1 MIGVLIGATPVR
13 TVRDLTQTWESGRRI
28 GLVAL
33 EGPTGIG
40 KTAMVQALYAQL
52 AMRQSRPAYWP
63 PALDAELVQRQARA
77 KQNFPA
83 RVSPASGAKMDYFW
97 WGWTARPQEFAV
109 LSAEFQ
115 IKQHVMAIADAI
127 KQGDRL
133 TRDRLALALTTVT
146 LLASHGLLGPLLGA
160 LLPAADDLRTV
171 QDLARKL
178 PDVLH
183 TRAGLLDKAWRR
195 NSGTTFSVTARPEAL
210 SAAEGEARWLGLTA
224 NLLPVL
230 IVVEDAQF
238 LDHVSISLLQQL
250 SRQPGARGLIVLT
263 ADTDQPGEALST
275 WLKADDRIERLRIP
289 ALSPEEL
296 TEIAVAELGTALHG
310 PNLARVVV
318 HSAGVPG
325 ALYDL
330 IEAPAVAAALREG
343 STLPDLQAID
353 AEQAIRSALVSAA
366 PPVRHALAAA
376 SIHGRLA
383 LRDWL
388 AVDADADAAVGSGW
402 LLPRQ
407 GTKIIEFA
415 SPRLLGVTRAAR
427 ARELNEAAQGAI
439 RTHLVE
445 HVERAHTDQTWEDLA
460 PDVQES
466 LLAGAVESDPASAPT
481 SLVAE
486 LFDLRRI
493 TGRAAADAKILDTIT
508 ARLATSQPNPRVLIV
523 ATAEALFD
531 AGRIQDALGLLHE
544 DLNRARHQYGQDDP
558 RTRPA
563 LHNLAAAYAAAARAV
578 RGHRE
583 AGPLY
588 EKALALYA
596 QLLAARL
603 ATQPPDLLLIIR
615 TRAEYADLLA
625 ECYRFRDAV
634 AQGETLIAEQN
645 ARIGPDA
652 EDTLYT
658 RAQVAYW
665 RGEGGD
671 PAGAAAAFG
680 RLIPDQARVFG
691 LYHVKTLHARTN
703 RAVCVG
709 QAGDTVA
716 ESAELELLL
725 ADQRLALGQKHPLTL
740 MTRYHLAYARG
751 LAGDYAGAIADYQE
765 VLSDRI
771 EVLGPEDRE
780 TLATRAELA
789 SCRGRSGDPAAAVAG
804 YQEIFAVRS
813 RVLGPDDIDT
823 LTARSNL
830 VYWHQQAREYDEAIA
845 EAEEL
850 LADRTRVLGPD
861 HPDTLLTRNN
871 LAYLHGEA
879 GDPAAAIAALGPLIN
894 DTLRV
899 LGPSHVTTR
908 MVISN
913 YQRWSRPPDHPSQLT
928 TDVP

>member
-1 MIGVLIGATPVR
+1 
-13 TVRDLTQTWESGRRI
+13 
-28 GLVAL
+28 
-33 EGPTGIG
+33 
-40 KTAMVQALYAQL
+40 
-52 AMRQSRPAYWP
+52 
-63 PALDAELVQRQARA
+63 
-77 KQNFPA
+77 
-83 RVSPASGAKMDYFW
+83 MDYFW

-109 LSAEFQ
+109 RSAEFQ
-115 IKQHVMAIADAI
+115 IKQHVTAIADSI

-146 LLASHGLLGPLLGA
+146 LLASHGLLGPLLDA

-183 TRAGLLDKAWRR
+183 TRAGLLDKAGQR

-210 SAAEGEARWLGLTA
+210 SAAESEARWLGLTA

-238 LDHVSISLLQQL
+238 LDHVSISLLQHL

-289 ALSPEEL
+289 PLSPEEL
-296 TEIAVAELGTALHG
+296 TEIAVAELGTGLHG

-330 IEAPAVAAALREG
+330 IEAPAVATALRDS
-343 STLPDLQAID
+343 STLPDLQTID
-353 AEQAIRSALVSAA
+353 AEQAIRSALASAS
-366 PPVRHALAAA
+366 PPVRQALAAA

-383 LRDWL
+383 LHDWL
-388 AVDADADAAVGSGW
+388 AADVGADAAVGGGW

-407 GTKIIEFA
+407 GTRVIEFA
-415 SPRLLGVTRAAR
+415 SPRLLDVICAAR
-427 ARELNEAAQGAI
+427 ARDLNEAAQGTI
-439 RTHLVE
+439 RAHLIE
-445 HVERAHTDQTWEDLA
+445 HVERAHTDHTWDDLA
-460 PDVQES
+460 PDIQES
-466 LLAGAVESDPASAPT
+466 LLAGALEPDLATAPT
-481 SLVAE
+481 RLVAE
-486 LFDLRRI
+486 LFDLRRT

-508 ARLATSQPNPRVLIV
+508 ARLATSQPSPRVLIV

-531 AGRIQDALGLLHE
+531 AGRIQDALSLLHE
-544 DLNRARHQYGQDDP
+544 DLTRARDQYGADDP

-583 AGPLY
+583 ADPLY
-588 EKALALYA
+588 EEALALYA
-596 QLLAARL
+596 QLLAARIN
-603 ATQPPDLLLIIR
+603 TKPPDLLPVIR
-615 TRAEYADLLA
+615 TRAEYAELLA
-625 ECYRFRDAV
+625 ECYRFRDAIT
-634 AQGETLIAEQN
+634 QGETLLAEQN
-645 ARIGPDA
+645 ATIGPDA
-652 EDTLYT
+652 VNTLYT
-658 RAQVAYW
+658 RAQLAYW
-665 RGEGGD
+665 RAQSGD
-671 PAGAAAAFG
+671 AAGAAAAFG
-680 RLIPDQARVFG
+680 RLIPDQTRVLG
-691 LYHVKTLHARTN
+691 PYHVKTLRVRMN

-709 QAGDTVA
+709 QAGDTA
-716 ESAELELLL
+716 AKFAELELLL
-725 ADQRLALGQKHPLTL
+725 ADQRLALGQKHPLT
-740 MTRYHLAYARG
+740 MSTRYHLAYARG
-751 LAGDYAGAIADYQE
+751 LAGDYAGAIADYEE
-765 VLSDRI
+765 VLTDRT

-780 TLATRAELA
+780 TLATLAELA
-789 SCRGRSGDPAAAVAG
+789 YCRGRSGDPAAAVAG
-804 YQEIFAVRS
+804 YQEIFAARS

-823 LTARSNL
+823 LKARSNL
-830 VYWHQQAREYDEAIA
+830 VYWHEQARDYNEAIA

-850 LADRTRVLGPD
+850 LADRTRVLGRD

-879 GDPAAAIAALGPLIN
+879 GDPAAAVAALGPLIN

-899 LGPSHVTTR
+899 LGPAHPTTR

-913 YQRWSRPPDHPSQLT
+913 YQRWSRPPDQPDQLT